1 VAAAGGDAGTLVAIG
16 LAPAELAAALGQ
28 PKLARRVLRL
38 DPAMALGYP
47 RDLDMLANTLP
58 PERHLGYAVQ
68 WFALAAAML
77 AIALILSFR
86 RTRR

>member
-1 VAAAGGDAGTLVAIG
+1 VDGDGDALVAIG
-16 LAPAELAAALGQ
+16 LDPPGLAGALGQ
-28 PKLARRVLRL
+28 PQLGARVLRL
-38 DPAMALGYP
+38 DPALPMGHA

-77 AIALILSFR
+77 VIALILSFR